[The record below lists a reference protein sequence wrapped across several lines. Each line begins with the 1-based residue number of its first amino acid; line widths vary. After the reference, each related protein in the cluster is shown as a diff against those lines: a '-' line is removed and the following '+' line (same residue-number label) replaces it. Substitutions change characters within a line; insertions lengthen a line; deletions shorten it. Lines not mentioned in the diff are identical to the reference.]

1 MSSAAAEKSNRN
13 GIVGGRTPQRQTIE
27 PGGMGEWRLSE
38 PNFAAKD
45 FIAPTLSNP
54 LGDARIG
61 KVSPRRVRLR
71 IGRSLYRPRYLWYRR
86 LLPFRRVGRLVH
98 VLTPLPGQAPTPR
111 APTSSPTPSSTPSP
125 NPGASKGQSLDLSE
139 QLDRDLYKVFL
150 ILAVPMAILI
160 FLVTIGIAVRAI
172 DRAIGDKSPYP
183 SSTRTTTTTVTLQ
196 MPTAPN
202 PADMS
207 SPSPP

>member
-98 VLTPLPGQAPTPR
+98 VLTPLPGQANFESHAIKHAIPQ
-111 APTSSPTPSSTPSP
+111 
-125 NPGASKGQSLDLSE
+125 PG
-139 QLDRDLYKVFL
+139 
-150 ILAVPMAILI
+150 
-160 FLVTIGIAVRAI
+160 GIQRPESRPFGAVRQGPNT
-172 DRAIGDKSPYP
+172 RCF
-183 SSTRTTTTTVTLQ
+183 SSSQCRW
-196 MPTAPN
+196 PF
-202 PADMS
+202 
-207 SPSPP
+207 